1 MRAAVRLAPHPP
13 PLPGAPSI
21 DASYRALTATLPSRL
36 RALARVLPWR
46 LGLTPREDGGWDE
59 FVALHPNRE
68 LPVYA
73 AQASA
78 EASAEASAGAS
89 VEASAGASAEASARA
104 SVDDGGLCLPVGALH
119 QFVRAHHAGGF
130 AWLLR
135 DRLADGQVAAD
146 DDLLELSR
154 HYAAHW
160 RETLSVAAAD
170 AALVDELA
178 GDAISRWRYATALE
192 RRAPGEGK
200 LRPRA
205 YARRVRDKLGWIGV
219 PARAL
224 LLARGAPARERAFRR
239 AHDLFL
245 LGLQTID
252 DVIDREEDGRL
263 LGMDVPRSLGCSPG
277 ALLRVAPKLASQ
289 AAATAHAAGFSWFG
303 SWLET
308 FAHAIR
314 CWRLDGDA
322 VGDELSAIGI
332 AGEIEEA
339 AVDED
344 GPIVPT
350 AARPAA
356 PPPA

>member
-1 MRAAVRLAPHPP
+1 MRAVVRLAPHPP

-36 RALARVLPWR
+36 HPLARVLPWR

-59 FVALHPNRE
+59 FVGLHPNRE

-78 EASAEASAGAS
+78 PDA
-89 VEASAGASAEASARA
+89 
-104 SVDDGGLCLPVGALH
+104 GLCLAEGALH

-135 DRLADGQVAAD
+135 DRLADGQVGAD
-146 DDLLELSR
+146 DELLELSR

-160 RETLSVAAAD
+160 RETLSVAAGD
-170 AALVDELA
+170 STLVDDLT
-178 GDAISRWRYATALE
+178 GDAISRWRYATSLE

-205 YARRVRDKLGWIGV
+205 YALRVRDKLGWIGV

-224 LLARGAPARERAFRR
+224 LLATGGEAREGAFRR

-245 LGLQTID
+245 LALQAID
-252 DVIDREEDGRL
+252 DVIDRDEDRRL
-263 LGMDVPRSLGCSPG
+263 LGTDVPTSLGCSPG

-289 AAATAHAAGFSWFG
+289 AAVTAHAAGFSWFG
-303 SWLET
+303 SWLDT
-308 FAHAIR
+308 FAQAILL
-314 CWRLDGDA
+314 WRLEGDA
-322 VGDELSAIGI
+322 VDDELGAIGI

-339 AVDED
+339 AVAD
-344 GPIVPT
+344 GGSIVG
-350 AARPAA
+350 AAEASTFGS
-356 PPPA
+356 PPFA